1 MILWQRRNSFS
12 WVPLNILTR
21 CLVVGVEQALS
32 LSCNISRS
40 RRRTCSLSLCL
51 VIYRVVGVEHA
62 LSLSCNSTERESVL
76 RQILSVISREALE
89 EISVHLSAVI
99 LVWTVRQL

>member
-1 MILWQRRNSFS
+1 M
-12 WVPLNILTR
+12 
-21 CLVVGVEQALS
+21 
-32 LSCNISRS
+32 
-40 RRRTCSLSLCL
+40 LSLCL
-51 VIYRVVGVEHA
+51 VIYRVVGVEHSLSLSLSLVIYRVVGVEQA